1 MKKLI
6 KALSTCL
13 LLVVMTVMFV
23 GCVPSNV
30 EKAKEKM
37 QEAGYKVGA
46 YSDDDEDD
54 DDDIKGGFVAYKDS
68 TIVPDL
74 TAIQFVD
81 NDEAKD
87 YFEDHKNDKL
97 KKNIERK
104 GKWVFW
110 GTESAIKEFK

>member
-1 MKKLI
+1 MKKLF

-13 LLVVMTVMFV
+13 VLVVMAVMLV

-30 EKAKEKM
+30 AKAKEKM

-46 YSDDDEDD
+46 YTNDDE
-54 DDDIKGGFVAYKDS
+54 DDDIKGGFIAYKENVL
-68 TIVPDL
+68 VPDL
-74 TAIQFVD
+74 TAVQFED

>member
-1 MKKLI
+1 MKKLF

-13 LLVVMTVMFV
+13 VLVVMAVMLV

-30 EKAKEKM
+30 AKAKEKM

-46 YSDDDEDD
+46 YTDDD
-54 DDDIKGGFVAYKDS
+54 DDDILGGFIAYKDS
-68 TIVPDL
+68 IIVPDL
-74 TAIQFVD
+74 TAIQFED

-87 YFEDHKNDKL
+87 YFEEHQNDKL